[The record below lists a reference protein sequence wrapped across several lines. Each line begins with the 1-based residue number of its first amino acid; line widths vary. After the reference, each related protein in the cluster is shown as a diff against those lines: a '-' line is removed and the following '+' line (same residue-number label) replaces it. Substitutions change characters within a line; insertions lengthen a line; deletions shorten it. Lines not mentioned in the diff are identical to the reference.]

1 VILSDGMG
9 TGKAAAKESVSAVE
23 ILEQLLRAGVE
34 PGSAMRLLN
43 AAALLKNGED
53 WGYATVDLCCIDL
66 FTGSTRFYK
75 YGAAPSYVKTGRAI
89 RRVKCTSLAAGML
102 AGEEAAPDVVRMRLK
117 PGSVALIAS
126 DGVLAE
132 RQDGWLRQILNGCE
146 QLDTKEIARQT
157 LQAAVERFGNADDMT
172 ALAIRVEE
180 RL

>member
-1 VILSDGMG
+1 
-9 TGKAAAKESVSAVE
+9 
-23 ILEQLLRAGVE
+23 
-34 PGSAMRLLN
+34 MRLLN
-43 AAALLKNGED
+43 AAALLKNGEE

-102 AGEEAAPDVVRMRLK
+102 AGEESAPDVVRMRLK
-117 PGSVALIAS
+117 PGHVALIAS

-132 RQDGWLRQILNGCE
+132 RQDGWLRQILSDSD

-157 LQAAVERFGNADDMT
+157 LQAAASRFGNADDMT